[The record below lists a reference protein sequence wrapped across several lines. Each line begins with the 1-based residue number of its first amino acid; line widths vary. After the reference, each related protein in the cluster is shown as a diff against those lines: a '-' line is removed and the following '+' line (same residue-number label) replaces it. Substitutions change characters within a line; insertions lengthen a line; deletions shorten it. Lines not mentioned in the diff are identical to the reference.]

1 MAGSMSVLGRQLG
14 SIWQHFGVN
23 QKVSIVLALVATIA
37 LIGGLLTWSAR
48 PDYRLL
54 YSGLSLEDAAAA
66 RERIEDEK
74 IPVQLRD
81 SGRSIYVPAKDVYRC
96 RLLLAAEGLPKD
108 SSTGFELFEQP
119 KFGLTDF
126 AQRINYQ
133 RALQGELER
142 TINAMS
148 GIRSCR
154 VTLVLPQR
162 SLFATEAEK
171 MAKASIMLTIADG
184 DSLSAAQV
192 RSIQQLVAGSVE
204 GLTSSAIAVTDQNGR
219 MLAKG
224 AASEE
229 GLEAASDQWEI
240 QVKLE
245 DLLERK
251 AQEMLDIALGAGRS
265 LVRVSATLDFSR
277 VEKRKETYDPDGRV
291 VIGETI
297 SSETSSEP
305 GMASGG
311 GSAPFVQV
319 PVGDPG
325 RMTVEQPMSKRK
337 REDIDTRYKV
347 PSGQEHV
354 VQQGARIQR
363 LSVAVS
369 VAAGAE
375 PRDAATLTSIANMVK
390 NAVGF
395 VEAAPRA
402 DSIEVVEMPF
412 TTVAADPVSAPS
424 WWQAPPAFAFT
435 LARGLGALLILLI
448 VYLFSRR
455 VMASLM
461 VERTELGTPVG
472 SLAAGGDEEIGG
484 LLSVDGMQIEPTFD
498 GVARLA
504 EENPRAIAAWI
515 TNVSKGAR

>member
-277 VEKRKETYDPDGRV
+277 VEKRKETYDPAGRV

-305 GMASGG
+305 GMAS
-311 GSAPFVQV
+311 
-319 PVGDPG
+319 
-325 RMTVEQPMSKRK
+325 
-337 REDIDTRYKV
+337 
-347 PSGQEHV
+347 
-354 VQQGARIQR
+354 
-363 LSVAVS
+363 
-369 VAAGAE
+369 
-375 PRDAATLTSIANMVK
+375 
-390 NAVGF
+390 
-395 VEAAPRA
+395 
-402 DSIEVVEMPF
+402 
-412 TTVAADPVSAPS
+412 
-424 WWQAPPAFAFT
+424 
-435 LARGLGALLILLI
+435 
-448 VYLFSRR
+448 
-455 VMASLM
+455 
-461 VERTELGTPVG
+461 
-472 SLAAGGDEEIGG
+472 
-484 LLSVDGMQIEPTFD
+484 
-498 GVARLA
+498 
-504 EENPRAIAAWI
+504 
-515 TNVSKGAR
+515 